1 MIQPV
6 SPAPSPLPQ
15 NAERLRILPL
25 SDLHLPKPAGAI
37 ITANRALLDSIDYVV
52 LLGDMVSSY
61 ATDRE
66 YEAVREF
73 VENLNRPYT
82 AVTGNHEWHFEEFD
96 EDSGL
101 YGEVWNSADSAEQ
114 RANIEKFQRFY
125 GLTDLWRSFDSPL
138 GRFVFCSLYGIGE
151 AKQETLGDEQSRWLL
166 EQIEGAGTQPLFVF
180 CHAPLM
186 LENRL
191 DMTYYDERTG
201 CLEPQGELKSAL
213 LQRGAPTFWMSGHVH
228 LHPDHYLSKPY
239 LAGGNVWQIHC
250 PDSWGYG
257 RWLRIQHCP
266 ERYDGPFSRVLQIDK
281 KGVDFITHYHRTQ
294 DDVASF
300 RVNF

>member
-6 SPAPSPLPQ
+6 LQTPSSLPQ
-15 NAERLRILPL
+15 NADKLRILPL
-25 SDLHLPKPAGAI
+25 TDLHLPKPAGAI
-37 ITANRALLDSIDYVV
+37 ISANRALLDSIDYVV
-52 LLGDMVSSY
+52 LMGDMVSAY

-73 VENLNRPYT
+73 IGNLGRPYT
-82 AVTGNHEWHFEEFD
+82 AVTGNHEFHFEEFD

-101 YGEVWNSADSAEQ
+101 YAQIWNSADIEEQ

-125 GLTDLWRSFDSPL
+125 GLENLWRAFGSPL
-138 GRFVFCSLYGIGE
+138 GRFVFLSLNGVGE
-151 AKQETLGDEQSRWLL
+151 TKQETLSDLQIQFLRQQISLAGD
-166 EQIEGAGTQPLFVF
+166 QPLFVF

-201 CLEPQGELKSAL
+201 CLEARGNLKKAL
-213 LQRGAPTFWMSGHVH
+213 LYREAPTFWMSGHVH
-228 LHPDHYLSKPY
+228 LHPDHYLFPPY
-239 LAGGNVWQIHC
+239 LIGDNIWQIHC

-257 RWLRIQHCP
+257 RWRREQWVP
-266 ERYDGPFSRVLQIDK
+266 EIYQGPFSRVLEIDEF
-281 KGVDFITHYHRTQ
+281 GVDFITHRHQ
-294 DDVASF
+294 SQSDMLSF
-300 RVNF
+300 HVSY